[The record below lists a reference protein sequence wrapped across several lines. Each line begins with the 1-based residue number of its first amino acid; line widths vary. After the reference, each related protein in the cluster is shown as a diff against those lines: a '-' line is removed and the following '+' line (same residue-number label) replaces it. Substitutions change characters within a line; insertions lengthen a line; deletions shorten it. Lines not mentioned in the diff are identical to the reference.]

1 MNLLGPIYL
10 EDFQSTILE
19 LQEGL
24 MFVSY
29 FILIAGLIVR
39 LVRLSDTEA
48 DMVAMVKPIFICF
61 LLIALISSVRFWFDG
76 LNSGFAQAAE
86 IINEEY
92 ASEPFAVTEA
102 LINTI
107 DEDPEAEGWGVD
119 RIVNSLY
126 LSVVYGVAKLGIT
139 LAALFQVPF
148 YILQYVLTWLGFLFL
163 PIGLSLFIFPSLGNI
178 GVKLI
183 SNIMA
188 VMAWPIGFAI
198 TNLAAMA
205 VIKDFSGAST
215 FTGNDT
221 GTSLYMMSFGSLI
234 MGIMASLILVIGTL
248 ATPTIMFILFSSGA
262 ILQGITGA
270 VTGAAAF
277 ATYMGGSM
285 GFRGNGESAPKSETP
300 PSNPA
305 PAPASSSTYGSI
317 GGSGGYTTGEPPPA
331 YGGDS
336 STELGPALRQFQQ
349 PALQGGALE
358 LTSESQPA
366 LPAPPEPTN
375 PMLPVSPSDPTGS
388 QHAAKLFALGTAAKP
403 VIDV

>member
-1 MNLLGPIYL
+1 
-10 EDFQSTILE
+10 
-19 LQEGL
+19 
-24 MFVSY
+24 MFVPY
-29 FILIAGLIVR
+29 FILIVGLIVKLMR
-39 LVRLSDTEA
+39 VSDTDA
-48 DMVAMVKPIFICF
+48 DMIAMVKPIFTCF
-61 LLIALISSVRFWFDG
+61 FLIALIATARFWFDG
-76 LNSGFAQAAE
+76 LESGFNETAE
-86 IINEEY
+86 FINEDY
-92 ASEPFAVTEA
+92 GSEPFAVTEA
-102 LINTI
+102 LIQTI

-126 LSVVYGVAKLGIT
+126 LSVVYGVAKIGIT

-148 YILQYVLTWLGFLFL
+148 YILQYVLKWFGFLFL

-183 SNIMA
+183 ANILA

-215 FTGNDT
+215 FVGNDT
-221 GTSLYMMSFGSLI
+221 GSALYMMSFGSLI

-248 ATPTIMFILFSSGA
+248 ATPTIMYILFSSGA

-285 GFRGNGESAPKSETP
+285 GFKGHGEPEPKSEPP
-300 PSNPA
+300 PSAPA
-305 PAPASSSTYGSI
+305 PAPSSIYDSV
-317 GGSGGYTTGEPPPA
+317 GGSGGYMASEPPPT

-336 STELGPALRQFQQ
+336 STELAPALRPNQS
-349 PALQGGALE
+349 PALQGAQLAL
-358 LTSESQPA
+358 TGDSQLA
-366 LPAPPEPTN
+366 LPAPPQPEN
-375 PMLPVSPSDPTGS
+375 PLLPVSPSDPSGS
-388 QHAAKLFALGTAAKP
+388 QRAARLFAQSTTARP
-403 VIDV
+403 VIDI

>member
-1 MNLLGPIYL
+1 MNFLEDIYL
-10 EDFQSTILE
+10 EDFQRSIIE
-19 LQEGL
+19 LQEAL
-24 MFVSY
+24 LFVAY
-29 FILIAGLIVR
+29 FILVVGLIVR
-39 LVRLSDTEA
+39 LIRASDTDT
-48 DMVAMVKPIFICF
+48 DMMAMVKPIFTCF
-61 LLIALISSVRFWFDG
+61 FLNALIATVRFWFDG
-76 LNSGFAQAAE
+76 LDSGFNEAAAW
-86 IINEEY
+86 INEDFG
-92 ASEPFAVTEA
+92 SEPFAVSEA
-102 LINTI
+102 LIDTI
-107 DEDPEAEGWGVD
+107 QEDPEAEGWGVD
-119 RIVNSLY
+119 RIVNSMY
-126 LSVVYGVAKLGIT
+126 LAVVYGLAKIGIT

-148 YILQYVLTWLGFLFL
+148 YILQYVLKWFGFLFL
-163 PIGLSLFIFPSLGNI
+163 PIGLSLFVFPSLGNI

-205 VIKDFSGAST
+205 VIDDFATAST

-221 GTSLYMMSFGSLI
+221 GAALYMMSFGSLL

-248 ATPTIMFILFSSGA
+248 ATPTIMYILFSSGA

-285 GFRGNGESAPKSETP
+285 GFKGQGEPAPKSESP
-300 PSNPA
+300 PSSPA
-305 PAPASSSTYGSI
+305 PAPASSYDSI
-317 GGSGGYTTGEPPPA
+317 GGSGGYTTGEPPTT
-331 YGGDS
+331 YGGGS
-336 STELGPALRQFQQ
+336 STELGPVFRQDHSSADQDAKLALN
-349 PALQGGALE
+349 
-358 LTSESQPA
+358 SESQPA

-388 QHAAKLFALGTAAKP
+388 QHAARLFALGAAAKP